1 MIEQLRT
8 PPLFPQ
14 GTPKEQLTA
23 LQNYLYQTIQALN
36 VVLLDIDKR
45 IESLT
50 DTTKTHNKSILEINK
65 RLEDLKNTAL
75 TQNKAIRNI
84 NEALVDIKEQLDAL
98 EIEEGENNGMET

>member
-36 VVLLDIDKR
+36 IVLLDIDKR
-45 IESLT
+45 IEGLT
-50 DTTKTHNKSILEINK
+50 DTTK
-65 RLEDLKNTAL
+65 

-84 NEALVDIKEQLDAL
+84 NKALVEIKEQLDAL